1 MGPKNP
7 KNILIVEDNSAN
19 LQLAAFLLKT
29 GGFAI
34 GSATNGAEAVEAVK
48 TGKYDLILM
57 DVEMPGMDGLT
68 ATQFIKANSAFA
80 HIPIIALTAYA
91 MKGDKERCLAAGCSG
106 YITKPIDT
114 REFVRTVSAFLNPDP
129 GPT

>member
-1 MGPKNP
+1 MGPANP
-7 KNILIVEDNSAN
+7 KSILIVEDNSAN

-34 GSATNGAEAVEAVK
+34 GSATNGAEAIEAVK
-48 TGKYDLILM
+48 AGKYDLILM

-68 ATQFIKANSAFA
+68 AAQIIKADSALA
-80 HIPIIALTAYA
+80 HIPIVALTAYA

-106 YITKPIDT
+106 YITKPINTHD
-114 REFVRTVSAFLNPDP
+114 FVRTVSSFLNTKPDSA
-129 GPT
+129 